1 MGLTNKNQLKLQFKN
16 PFILIEFR
24 EITKAN
30 VTIIIDLAVNDYQE
44 DQVFSNAISIAQ
56 GNYNEKAWF
65 RGIYKGDQ
73 PIGFVMLYLN
83 HENKDFGVWRFM
95 IDKNYQGKGYGKASM
110 DLIKKTIKE
119 IAPEAT
125 KIGLSYVP
133 KEKGGADEFYRK
145 VGFKDTGKMIG
156 KEKLMSFKY

>member
-1 MGLTNKNQLKLQFKN
+1 M
-16 PFILIEFR
+16 IEFR

-44 DQVFSNAISIAQ
+44 DQVASNAISIAQ

-83 HENKDFGVWRFM
+83 HEK
-95 IDKNYQGKGYGKASM
+95 
-110 DLIKKTIKE
+110 
-119 IAPEAT
+119 
-125 KIGLSYVP
+125 
-133 KEKGGADEFYRK
+133 
-145 VGFKDTGKMIG
+145 
-156 KEKLMSFKY
+156 